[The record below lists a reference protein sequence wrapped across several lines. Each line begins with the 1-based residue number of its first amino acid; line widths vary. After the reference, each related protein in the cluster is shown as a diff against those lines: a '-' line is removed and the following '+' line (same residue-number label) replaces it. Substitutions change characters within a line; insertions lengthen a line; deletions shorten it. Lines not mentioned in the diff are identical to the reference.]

1 MKELPLIQHMTE
13 AVKWLRSNRQLFR
26 GTVEEPLFVR
36 MDEEDKEKALA
47 NVLEKSEGY
56 REPFVFHFEFREDME
71 NFLLECKDKMRLRLN
86 VSFDK
91 Q

>member
-1 MKELPLIQHMTE
+1 MKELPVIQHIPE
-13 AVKWLRSNRQLFR
+13 AVKWLRINRHLFR
-26 GTVEEPLFVR
+26 GSVEEPLFLR

-47 NVLEKSEGY
+47 SLLEESEGS

-71 NFLLECKDKMRLRLN
+71 IFLQECRDKMRLRLN

-91 Q
+91 R